1 MGRFFAAKRHTMS
14 PVIAAI
20 CCFIAYFF
28 VYRFYARFL
37 GRRIFALDPLASTP
51 AHDVNDGVD
60 YVPTTR
66 EVLFGHHFAS
76 IAGLAPML
84 GPAIAVIWGWL
95 PGMLWVVFGTLFIG
109 AVHDFGALVVSMRNR
124 GLSIGKVA
132 EDLIG
137 HRAKFLFL
145 LIILFLICL
154 VMGVFVRTVAG
165 LFTSA
170 YYPESAFPTFFLMAV
185 AMVIGWLAYKR
196 NANMNK
202 LTMVGF
208 VVMLASIWG
217 GLVLPKPDV
226 AMDTWIIILLL
237 YALAASVLPVW
248 SLLQPRDYLNSL
260 LLYLGLAAAY
270 LGFFLLR
277 PAFAAPAVNASP
289 AGAPPIFPFVFI
301 VIACGAISG
310 FHGLVS
316 SGTTSKQIDKET
328 DAVGI
333 GYGAMVGE
341 SILGLL
347 AVLACTAGF
356 SSPESWSQHYA
367 SWTSADSLA
376 DKMLAFIDG
385 TATFVNALGV
395 PMGVAQAFIALVAV
409 SFALTSLDSGTRLL
423 RYNIEEI
430 GASIGQNWVGR
441 YTASILAVAFIG
453 FFAFYEIDGQPA
465 GLALWSL
472 FGSTNQILGGLTLLT
487 VAIYLRQRG
496 RNFWPYFIPMI
507 FMMVVTLSAMV
518 LDLEKYWTD
527 GNMLLTGVAGAI
539 FAMSVWLVVEA
550 YLRMRRDGIP
560 APAGD

>member
-1 MGRFFAAKRHTMS
+1 MS

-20 CCFIAYFF
+20 GCFIAYFI
-28 VYRFYARFL
+28 VYRFYARYL
-37 GRRIFALDPLASTP
+37 GHKIFALDPNASTP
-51 AHDVNDGVD
+51 AHDINDGVD
-60 YVPTTR
+60 YVPCR
-66 EVLFGHHFAS
+66 RSVLFGHHYAS

-95 PGMLWVVFGTLFIG
+95 PGMLWVVLGTLFIG

-124 GLSIGKVA
+124 GVSIGKVA

-137 HRAKFLFL
+137 RRAKFLFL

-165 LFTSA
+165 LFTVE
-170 YYPESAFPTFFLMAV
+170 YYPETVFPTFLLMGV
-185 AMVIGWLAYKR
+185 AMVIGWLTYRR
-196 NANMNK
+196 NADLSK

-208 VVMLASIWG
+208 AIMLVSIYG
-217 GLVLPKPDV
+217 GLVLTKPSLLADS
-226 AMDTWIIILLL
+226 WILILLV
-237 YALAASVLPVW
+237 YALAASILPVW

-260 LLYLGLAAAY
+260 LLYLGLGAAY
-270 LGFFLLR
+270 VGFFVLR
-277 PAFAAPAVNASP
+277 PEFAAPAINAQP
-289 AGAPPIFPFVFI
+289 AGAPPLFPFVFI

-328 DAVGI
+328 DALPI

-356 SSPESWSQHYA
+356 SSPETWNEHYA
-367 SWTSADSLA
+367 SWTSANSLA
-376 DKMLAFIDG
+376 DKMQAFIDG
-385 TATFVNALGV
+385 SALFVNTLGV
-395 PMGVAQAFIALVAV
+395 PMEIAQAFIALVAV

-430 GASIGQNWVGR
+430 ASSIGVNWIGR
-441 YTASILAVAFIG
+441 YSASLLAVSLIG
-453 FFAFYEIDGQPA
+453 VFAFYEINGQPA

-472 FGSTNQILGGLTLLT
+472 FGSTNQILGALTLLT
-487 VAIYLRQRG
+487 IAIYLKQRS
-496 RNFWPYFIPMI
+496 RNFWPYFIPMV

-518 LDLEKYWTD
+518 TNLSTYWSEGD
-527 GNMLLTGVAGAI
+527 VLLTSIAGVI
-539 FAMSVWLVVEA
+539 FFMSLWLIVEA
-550 YLRMRRDGIP
+550 YLRLRRDENQTV
-560 APAGD
+560 AGD

>member
-1 MGRFFAAKRHTMS
+1 MS

-20 CCFIAYFF
+20 GCFIAYFL
-28 VYRFYARFL
+28 VYRFYARYL
-37 GRRIFALDPLASTP
+37 GHKIFGLDPNASTP
-51 AHDVNDGVD
+51 AHDINDGVD
-60 YVPTTR
+60 YVPCR
-66 EVLFGHHFAS
+66 RSVLFGHHYAS

-95 PGMLWVVFGTLFIG
+95 PGMLWVVFGTLLIG

-124 GLSIGKVA
+124 GVSIGKVA

-165 LFTSA
+165 LFTVE
-170 YYPESAFPTFFLMAV
+170 YYPEAVFPTFLLMGV
-185 AMVIGWLAYKR
+185 AMVIGWLTYRR
-196 NANMNK
+196 NADLSK

-208 VVMLASIWG
+208 GIMLLSIYG
-217 GLVLPKPDV
+217 GLVLTKPSLLADS
-226 AMDTWIIILLL
+226 WILILLV
-237 YALAASVLPVW
+237 YALAASILPVW

-260 LLYLGLAAAY
+260 LLYLGLGAAY
-270 LGFFLLR
+270 VGFFVLR
-277 PAFAAPAVNASP
+277 PEFAAPAINAQP
-289 AGAPPIFPFVFI
+289 ADAPPLFPFVFI

-328 DAVGI
+328 DAVPI

-356 SSPESWSQHYA
+356 SSPETWSEHYA
-367 SWTSADSLA
+367 SWTSANSLA
-376 DKMLAFIDG
+376 DKMQAFIDG
-385 TATFVNALGV
+385 SALFVNTLGV
-395 PMGVAQAFIALVAV
+395 PMAIAQAFIALVAV

-430 GASIGQNWVGR
+430 ASSIGVNWIGR
-441 YTASILAVAFIG
+441 YSASLLAVCLIG
-453 FFAFYEIDGQPA
+453 VFAFYEINGQPA

-472 FGSTNQILGGLTLLT
+472 FGSTNQILE
-487 VAIYLRQRG
+487 RSR
-496 RNFWPYFIPMI
+496 F
-507 FMMVVTLSAMV
+507 
-518 LDLEKYWTD
+518 
-527 GNMLLTGVAGAI
+527 
-539 FAMSVWLVVEA
+539 
-550 YLRMRRDGIP
+550 
-560 APAGD
+560 

>member
-1 MGRFFAAKRHTMS
+1 MS

-28 VYRFYARFL
+28 VYRFYARYL

-51 AHDVNDGVD
+51 SHDLNDGVD
-60 YVPTTR
+60 YVPTAR
-66 EVLFGHHFAS
+66 AVLFGHHYAS

-165 LFTSA
+165 LFTAS

-185 AMVIGWLAYKR
+185 AMVIGWFAYKR
-196 NANMNK
+196 NFNMDK
-202 LTMVGF
+202 MTVVGF
-208 VVMLASIWG
+208 VLMLVSIWG
-217 GLVLPKPDV
+217 GLVMPKPDV
-226 AMDTWIIILLL
+226 SMDNWIVILLL

-270 LGFFLLR
+270 IGFFALR
-277 PAFAAPAVNASP
+277 PEFAAPAINASP
-289 AGAPPIFPFVFI
+289 ADAPPIFPFVFI

-316 SGTTSKQIDKET
+316 SGTTSKQIDRET
-328 DAVGI
+328 DAVAI

-356 SSPESWSQHYA
+356 SSPETWAEHYS
-367 SWTSADSLA
+367 SWTAADTLA

-385 TATFVNALGV
+385 TATFVSTLGV
-395 PMGVAQAFIALVAV
+395 PMAVAQAFIALVAV

-430 GASIGQNWVGR
+430 GASIGQNWIGR
-441 YTASILAVAFIG
+441 YTASILAVLFIG
-453 FFAFYEIDGQPA
+453 FFAFYEVDGQPA

-518 LDLEKYWTD
+518 LDLNKYWTD

-539 FAMSVWLVVEA
+539 FAMSIWLVVEA
-550 YLRMRRDGIP
+550 YLRMRRDGST

>member
-1 MGRFFAAKRHTMS
+1 MS

-20 CCFIAYFF
+20 GCFIAYFI
-28 VYRFYARFL
+28 VYRFYARYL
-37 GRRIFALDPLASTP
+37 GHKIFALDPNASTP
-51 AHDVNDGVD
+51 AHDINDGVD
-60 YVPTTR
+60 YVPCR
-66 EVLFGHHFAS
+66 RSVLFGHHYAS

-95 PGMLWVVFGTLFIG
+95 PGMLWVVLGTLFIG

-124 GLSIGKVA
+124 GVSIGKVA

-137 HRAKFLFL
+137 RRAKFLFL

-165 LFTSA
+165 LFTVE
-170 YYPESAFPTFFLMAV
+170 YYPETVFPTFLLMGV
-185 AMVIGWLAYKR
+185 AMVIGWLTYRR
-196 NANMNK
+196 NADLSK

-208 VVMLASIWG
+208 AIMLVSIYG
-217 GLVLPKPDV
+217 GLVLTKPNLLADS
-226 AMDTWIIILLL
+226 WILILLV
-237 YALAASVLPVW
+237 YALAASILPVW

-260 LLYLGLAAAY
+260 LLYLGLGAAY
-270 LGFFLLR
+270 VGFFVLR
-277 PAFAAPAVNASP
+277 PEFAAPAINAQP
-289 AGAPPIFPFVFI
+289 AGAPPLFPFVFI

-328 DAVGI
+328 DALPI

-356 SSPESWSQHYA
+356 SSPETWNEHYA
-367 SWTSADSLA
+367 SWTSANSLA
-376 DKMLAFIDG
+376 DKMQAFIDG
-385 TATFVNALGV
+385 SALFVNTLGV
-395 PMGVAQAFIALVAV
+395 PMEIAQAFIALVAV

-430 GASIGQNWVGR
+430 ASSIGVNWIGR
-441 YTASILAVAFIG
+441 YSASLLAVSLIG
-453 FFAFYEIDGQPA
+453 VFAFYEINGQPA

-472 FGSTNQILGGLTLLT
+472 FGSTNQILGALTLLT
-487 VAIYLRQRG
+487 IAIYLKQRS
-496 RNFWPYFIPMI
+496 RNFWPYFIPMV

-518 LDLEKYWTD
+518 TNLSTYWSEGD
-527 GNMLLTGVAGAI
+527 VLLTSIAGVI
-539 FAMSVWLVVEA
+539 FFMSLWLIVEA
-550 YLRMRRDGIP
+550 YLRLRRDESQP
-560 APAGD
+560 VAGD